1 MKLLKTAAQIAA
13 FAIFLVVLAFFGF
26 YFSVYDSNQDFQ
38 DDLRNAK
45 QGLRIE
51 MFKRGYIDKVTQDDA
66 RYMYQNSCYRRCH
79 GEAAMIT
86 AVLSS
91 AGWFQVVERM
101 RLKENV
107 NISGREVDT
116 IIKYLDE
123 MYPTTVSRYS
133 FEVRKKVHK
142 AVWRNDIGLG
152 DIYTDVIY
160 ATPEYLYSI
169 GAEQLIEKY
178 ELDKYHVFITSF
190 SVHDGEVELF
200 DLDSLSRL
208 RTADSEA
215 GPGTKWELR
224 FQTADKH
231 HFESIIRFD
240 RNSGTLDGNT
250 GWMELVLEDIGVP
263 EPRVFRWD
271 LPVKYPPGF
280 SLLNEE
286 AAIHSG
292 GNE

>member
-1 MKLLKTAAQIAA
+1 MMKLLKSAVQITA
-13 FAIFLVVLAFFGF
+13 FGIFLVVLAFLGF

-38 DDLRNAK
+38 DDLRSAK
-45 QGLRIE
+45 QRLRIE
-51 MFKRGYIDKVTQDDA
+51 MFKHGYIDKVSQEDS
-66 RYMYQNSCYRRCH
+66 RFIYQNSCYRRCH

-133 FEVRKKVHK
+133 FEIRKEVHK
-142 AVWRNDIGLG
+142 AVWKNDIGQA

-169 GAEQLIEKY
+169 GAEQLIEEY
-178 ELDKYHVFITSF
+178 DLDNYHVFITSF

-200 DLDSLSRL
+200 DLDYLSSL
-208 RTADSEA
+208 RTTGLEV
-215 GPGTKWELR
+215 GPGTKWEMR

-231 HFESIIRFD
+231 HFEAIVRFD
-240 RNSGTLDGNT
+240 KKSIPFDDKT
-250 GWMELVLEDIGVP
+250 GWVELVLKNIGQS
-263 EPRVFRWD
+263 EPRIFRWD
-271 LPVKYPPGF
+271 IPIKYPSNF
-280 SLLNEE
+280 SIL
-286 AAIHSG
+286 
-292 GNE
+292 